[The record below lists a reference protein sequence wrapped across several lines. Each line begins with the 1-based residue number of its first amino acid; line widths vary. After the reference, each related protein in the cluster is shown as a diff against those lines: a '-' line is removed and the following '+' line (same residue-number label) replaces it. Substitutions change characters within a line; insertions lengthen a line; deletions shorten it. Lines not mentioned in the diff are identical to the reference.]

1 MDATKPM
8 QAKTMTFWEHV
19 AELRTRLLVSAVAL
33 IAGMVACFFFVEP
46 AARYIMKP
54 VGDMQFIYLSPPELF
69 MSYVKIALLGGLVLA
84 SPVILFQIWL
94 FVRPGL
100 SKMERFSLVVGL
112 FFGVIFFAV
121 GAAFSFFVSVPFTIR
136 FFLQY
141 QNDSI
146 KAMFSF
152 SEYISFVGS
161 MVLSFGAAFEL
172 PIVISILAGLGI
184 VTGTGLARVRGIGIL
199 LIFIV
204 AAIITPP
211 DVVSQILLGVPMMLL
226 FELSILLAKGQEKRR
241 AKRLDLED

>member
-1 MDATKPM
+1 M

-46 AARYIMKP
+46 AAQYIIKP
-54 VGDMQFIYLSPPELF
+54 VGTMQFIYLSPPELF
-69 MSYVKIALLGGLVLA
+69 MSYVKIALLGGVILA
-84 SPVILFQIWL
+84 SPVILFQVWL
-94 FVRPGL
+94 FVKPGL
-100 SKMERFSLVVGL
+100 SRRERLSLVVGL
-112 FFGVIFFAV
+112 FFGVAFFAA
-121 GAAFSFFVSVPFTIR
+121 GAAFSFFVIVPFTIR

-141 QNDSI
+141 QNESI

-152 SEYISFVGS
+152 SEYISFVSS

-172 PIVISILAGLGI
+172 PIVISILAGLGV

-199 LIFIV
+199 LIFIA

-241 AKRLDLED
+241 AKRLALDGELEL

>member
-1 MDATKPM
+1 M
-8 QAKTMTFWEHV
+8 QEKTMTFWEHV

-33 IAGMVACFFFVEP
+33 IAGMIVCFFFVEP
-46 AARYIMKP
+46 AARFIMQP

-69 MSYVKIALLGGLVLA
+69 MSYVKIALLGGFVLA

-100 SKMERFSLVVGL
+100 SGRERFSLIIGL
-112 FFGVIFFAV
+112 FFGVIFFVA
-121 GAAFSFFVSVPFTIR
+121 GAAFSFFVIVPFTIR

-141 QNDSI
+141 QNDAI

-152 SEYISFVGS
+152 SEYIGFVSS
-161 MVLSFGAAFEL
+161 MVLSFGTAFEL

-184 VTGTGLARVRGIGIL
+184 VTGTGLAKVRGIGIL
-199 LIFIV
+199 LIFIA

-211 DVVSQILLGVPMMLL
+211 DVVSQIFLGVPMMLL

>member
-1 MDATKPM
+1 
-8 QAKTMTFWEHV
+8 MTFWEHV

-33 IAGMVACFFFVEP
+33 IAGMIVCFFFVEP
-46 AARYIMKP
+46 AARFIMQP

-69 MSYVKIALLGGLVLA
+69 MSYVKIALLGGIVLA

-100 SKMERFSLVVGL
+100 SGRERFSLVVGL
-112 FFGVIFFAV
+112 FFGVIFFVA
-121 GAAFSFFVSVPFTIR
+121 GAAFSFFVIVPFTIR

-141 QNDSI
+141 QNDAI

-152 SEYISFVGS
+152 SEYISFVSS

-172 PIVISILAGLGI
+172 PIVISILAALGI
-184 VTGTGLARVRGIGIL
+184 VTGTGLAKVRGIGIL
-199 LIFIV
+199 LIFIA

-211 DVVSQILLGVPMMLL
+211 DVVSQIFLGVPMMVL
-226 FELSILLAKGQEKRR
+226 FELSIFLAKEQEKRR
-241 AKRLDLED
+241 ARRLSLED